1 MSDEICLDNNMLDNC
16 IGGGKE
22 QKSLILVD
30 DHEMILLGL
39 KNFIESKSSWIVTG
53 FAKSIGEAKMELA
66 KSLPKIIV
74 IDIEL
79 GEESGF
85 DLAQYVREEFS
96 SLKII
101 MYTMHDE
108 NDYVLQAR
116 QLKIDGYISKASNS
130 EEFIKCLD
138 AVYSGNEYLEDR
150 LVQGQTLIDEAVS
163 LLTKREVLI
172 FREMLN
178 GKTNEEIS
186 RTLNLTKHSVEVYAT
201 TIYDKLF
208 CSSRA
213 ELIKKYR

>member
-1 MSDEICLDNNMLDNC
+1 MSEEICPDNNMLDNC

-85 DLAQYVREEFS
+85 DLAQYVREQFS
-96 SLKII
+96 SIKII

-138 AVYSGNEYLEDR
+138 AVYSGNGYLEDR

-186 RTLNLTKHSVEVYAT
+186 KKLNLTKHSVEVYAT
-201 TIYDKLF
+201 TIYEKLF
-208 CSSRA
+208 CKSRA

>member
-1 MSDEICLDNNMLDNC
+1 
-16 IGGGKE
+16 
-22 QKSLILVD
+22 
-30 DHEMILLGL
+30 MILLGL

-96 SLKII
+96 SIKII

-138 AVYSGNEYLEDR
+138 AVYSGNGYLEDR

-178 GKTNEEIS
+178 GKTNEEIG